1 MINNVS
7 NATQSSQVNKQEA
20 QSKPHSAAAEAAQAK
35 PKTTPSATVSISPA
49 AAALQEATETPNQ
62 TAKEAR
68 SGDQQAKR
76 LLAKEA
82 AEKAAA
88 NG

>member
-1 MINNVS
+1 MVNSVS
-7 NATQSSQVNKQEA
+7 NATTSQQVNTA
-20 QSKPHSAAAEAAQAK
+20 QSKPKSAAADTEQAK
-35 PKTTPSATVSISPA
+35 PKTTPSATVSISAA

-68 SGDQQAKR
+68 GGDQQAKR

-82 AEKAAA
+82 AQQAAA